1 MKKYYGLG
9 MLLAVAT
16 TLFGGCEQKVIEDS
30 VALDVQAQESEQ
42 VVEKLVNSLGEEV
55 SEIKTTYYDSNLFT
69 YLESDD
75 LFFENRISK
84 DSVSIAK
91 SIFKVDTDETATNNS
106 DNQEIVDSNTSENTP
121 MEQES
126 SNNNGLSSS
135 NGGSTTQKPSNNNG
149 SNSSNGGSTTQ
160 KPSNNNG
167 SSSSNGGSTTQ
178 KPSNNNGSNS
188 SNGGSTTQKPSNN
201 NGSSSSN
208 GGSTTQKP
216 SNNNGSNSSNGG
228 STTQKP
234 SNNNGSS
241 SSNSGSTTQ
250 KPSNPTPPVV
260 EPPKPQEPQPQP
272 PVEDSKPQRPV
283 DILDWNYIKSTL
295 IAKGESLGMRY
306 EPRATLE
313 DGYESPW
320 QSSYMPVS
328 NEDVIGYI
336 GTKMERC
343 ANSGQTWFSLEM
355 VVQADGN
362 VLIYLIR

>member
-106 DNQEIVDSNTSENTP
+106 DNQEIVDSNTSENTS

-135 NGGSTTQKPSNNNG
+135 NGGSTTQKPSNNDG

-160 KPSNNNG
+160 KPSNNDG
-167 SSSSNGGSTTQ
+167 SS
-178 KPSNNNGSNS
+178 
-188 SNGGSTTQKPSNN
+188 
-201 NGSSSSN
+201 
-208 GGSTTQKP
+208 
-216 SNNNGSNSSNGG
+216 SSNGG

-295 IAKGESLGMRY
+295 ISKGQSLGMIY
-306 EPRATLE
+306 EPSMNRNQ
-313 DGYESPW
+313 DGWESPW

-343 ANSGQTWFSLEM
+343 ANSGFIYFNLEL
-355 VVQADGN
+355 VVQSDGN

>member
-106 DNQEIVDSNTSENTP
+106 DNQEIVDSNTSENTS

-126 SNNNGLSSS
+126 SNNNGL
-135 NGGSTTQKPSNNNG
+135 
-149 SNSSNGGSTTQ
+149 
-160 KPSNNNG
+160 
-167 SSSSNGGSTTQ
+167 
-178 KPSNNNGSNS
+178 
-188 SNGGSTTQKPSNN
+188 
-201 NGSSSSN
+201 
-208 GGSTTQKP
+208 
-216 SNNNGSNSSNGG
+216 
-228 STTQKP
+228 
-234 SNNNGSS
+234 S

>member
-106 DNQEIVDSNTSENTP
+106 DNQEIVDSNTSENTS

-135 NGGSTTQKPSNNNG
+135 NGGSTTQKPSNNDG

-178 KPSNNNGSNS
+178 KPSNND
-188 SNGGSTTQKPSNN
+188 
-201 NGSSSSN
+201 GSSSSH
-208 GGSTTQKP
+208 
-216 SNNNGSNSSNGG
+216 GG

-295 IAKGESLGMRY
+295 ISKGQSLGMIY
-306 EPRATLE
+306 EPSMNRNQ
-313 DGYESPW
+313 DGWESPW

-343 ANSGQTWFSLEM
+343 ANSGFIYFNLEL
-355 VVQADGN
+355 VVQSDGN

>member
-106 DNQEIVDSNTSENTP
+106 DNQEIVDSNTSENTS

-135 NGGSTTQKPSNNNG
+135 NSGSTTQKPSNNNG
-149 SNSSNGGSTTQ
+149 L
-160 KPSNNNG
+160 
-167 SSSSNGGSTTQ
+167 SSSNS
-178 KPSNNNGSNS
+178 
-188 SNGGSTTQKPSNN
+188 
-201 NGSSSSN
+201 
-208 GGSTTQKP
+208 
-216 SNNNGSNSSNGG
+216 G

-260 EPPKPQEPQPQP
+260 DPPKPQEPQPQP

-295 IAKGESLGMRY
+295 ISKGQSLGMRY
-306 EPRATLE
+306 ESRATLE

-336 GTKMERC
+336 SSQMESC
-343 ANSGQTWFSLEM
+343 ASAGQTWFSLEM
-355 VVQADGN
+355 VVQSDGN

>member
-30 VALDVQAQESEQ
+30 VTLDVQAQESEQ

-69 YLESDD
+69 YLESDNP
-75 LFFENRISK
+75 FFENRISK

-106 DNQEIVDSNTSENTP
+106 DNQEMVDSNTSENTS

-126 SNNNGLSSS
+126 SNNNGSSSS
-135 NGGSTTQKPSNNNG
+135 NSESTTQKPSNNNG
-149 SNSSNGGSTTQ
+149 SNSSNG
-160 KPSNNNG
+160 
-167 SSSSNGGSTTQ
+167 
-178 KPSNNNGSNS
+178 
-188 SNGGSTTQKPSNN
+188 
-201 NGSSSSN
+201 
-208 GGSTTQKP
+208 
-216 SNNNGSNSSNGG
+216 
-228 STTQKP
+228 
-234 SNNNGSS
+234 
-241 SSNSGSTTQ
+241 GSTTQ

-272 PVEDSKPQRPV
+272 PVEEPKPQRPV

-295 IAKGESLGMRY
+295 IAKGQSLGMRY
-306 EPRATLE
+306 ESRATLD

-320 QSSYMPVS
+320 QSSYMPVT
-328 NEDVIGYI
+328 NEDVIGYL

-343 ANSGQTWFSLEM
+343 ANSGQTWFGLEM
-355 VVQADGN
+355 VVQNDGN

>member
-30 VALDVQAQESEQ
+30 VTLEVQAQETEQ
-42 VVEKLVNSLGEEV
+42 VKEKLVNSLGEEV
-55 SEIKTTYYDSNLFT
+55 KDIKVTYYDSNIFSA
-69 YLESDD
+69 LESDNP
-75 LFFENRISK
+75 FFENRISK
-84 DSVSIAK
+84 ECVGLAK
-91 SIFKVDTDETATNNS
+91 DIFKINNTDVEMNNDETATDNS
-106 DNQEIVDSNTSENTP
+106 ENQENVDPNTSENNS

-126 SNNNGLSSS
+126 STNNGSSSS
-135 NGGSTTQKPSNNNG
+135 NSGSTTQKPSNNNG
-149 SNSSNGGSTTQ
+149 SSSSNGGSTTQ

-178 KPSNNNGSNS
+178 KPSNNNGS
-188 SNGGSTTQKPSNN
+188 
-201 NGSSSSN
+201 SSSN

-216 SNNNGSNSSNGG
+216 S
-228 STTQKP
+228 T
-234 SNNNGSS
+234 NNGSS
-241 SSNSGSTTQ
+241 NSNSGSTTQ

-260 EPPKPQEPQPQP
+260 ETPKPQEPQPQP
-272 PVEDSKPQRPV
+272 PVEEPKPQRPV

-295 IAKGESLGMRY
+295 IAKGQSLGMRY
-306 EPRATLE
+306 ESRATLD

-320 QSSYMPVS
+320 QSSYMPVT
-328 NEDVIGYI
+328 NEDVIGYL

-343 ANSGQTWFSLEM
+343 ANAGQSWFGLEM
-355 VVQADGN
+355 VVQNDGN

>member
-106 DNQEIVDSNTSENTP
+106 DNQEIVDSNTSENTS

-135 NGGSTTQKPSNNNG
+135 NGGSTTQKPSNNDG

-178 KPSNNNGSNS
+178 KPSNND
-188 SNGGSTTQKPSNN
+188 
-201 NGSSSSN
+201 GSS
-208 GGSTTQKP
+208 
-216 SNNNGSNSSNGG
+216 SSNGG

-295 IAKGESLGMRY
+295 ISKGQSLGMIY
-306 EPRATLE
+306 EPSMNRNQ
-313 DGYESPW
+313 DGWESPW

-343 ANSGQTWFSLEM
+343 ANSGFIYFNLEL
-355 VVQADGN
+355 VVQSDGN